1 MLKCPSPLISPHALA
16 CSLPSDQHFALALCR
31 PVSNEQAAAQSAW
44 RLARRQWVAQLRS
57 LLSPLQD
64 PVASLRSYIGRIAST
79 SATAGAAAAAADP
92 ASQRPGA
99 GRHGVADGV
108 PKPVGDALVAA
119 AGQEARSAALKLLQV
134 RLSARS
140 ADGLAVVMPSTA

>member
-1 MLKCPSPLISPHALA
+1 MLR
-16 CSLPSDQHFALALCR
+16 LCR
-31 PVSNEQAAAQSAW
+31 PVSSEQAAAQSAW

-64 PVASLRSYIGRIAST
+64 PVASLRSYIARV
-79 SATAGAAAAAADP
+79 AGTDAAAAAATAAAAAAAP
-92 ASQRPGA
+92 ASQQLANG
-99 GRHGVADGV
+99 GHSGEGGV

-134 RLSARS
+134 CLQHQRCQHHFWRLYECRFVRLFVSRCQ
-140 ADGLAVVMPSTA
+140 LHCV